1 MQCASEGLEFLDE
14 RKDFWQQQ
22 KPVYARKNEMH
33 SYQKSKNFLKK
44 LNTMEHEQKPS
55 LSDRRGALPSTSWI
69 DHGKTSLKYILII
82 DYHHTNRISK
92 LDGQLVIPATVVPS
106 P

>member
-44 LNTMEHEQKPS
+44 INTMEHEHKPS
-55 LSDRRGALPSTSWI
+55 LTDRRNALPSTS
-69 DHGKTSLKYILII
+69 
-82 DYHHTNRISK
+82 
-92 LDGQLVIPATVVPS
+92 
-106 P
+106 